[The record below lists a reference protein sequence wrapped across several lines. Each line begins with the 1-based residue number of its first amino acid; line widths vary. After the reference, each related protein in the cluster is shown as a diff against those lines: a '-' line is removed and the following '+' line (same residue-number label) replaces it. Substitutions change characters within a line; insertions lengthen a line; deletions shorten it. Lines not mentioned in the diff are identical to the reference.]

1 MPQFLGL
8 SWHPALDKFISEHMM
23 VEEAASKQGPGY
35 ISGQSEVS
43 SRSPTLCTTPYF
55 GERRKVLLRTIFLVI
70 FCFRVADKWRKE
82 LGEAEA
88 KEMEA
93 VCGAAIRS
101 HEELTMLA

>member
-1 MPQFLGL
+1 MPIP
-8 SWHPALDKFISEHMM
+8 PAAH
-23 VEEAASKQGPGY
+23 Y
-35 ISGQSEVS
+35 ISC
-43 SRSPTLCTTPYF
+43 PFAFTLPTTLCTTPYF

-93 VCGAAIRS
+93 VCRGAIRS
-101 HEELTMLA
+101 HEQLTMLA